1 MKSIKHRLLSL
12 LLTLVT
18 VLSLLPTAAFAAS
31 NTGSGLKITSNQ
43 AYWSTRL
50 LANGTPYSYR
60 PPLVDGKLVYCIVDE
75 NGNFRTMPTLSDWYE
90 ILYQEQDTRHLAVVL
105 SRYVT
110 GSAAAM
116 AGRNDIELNNKYI
129 VLDLSG
135 MPDDMIADGTFWAT
149 SIAYDLIMNC
159 EDELSALLAD
169 ELWSLVGAT
178 ANPQA
183 AGFVLEM
190 VKTIRGLG
198 GIAVTSTQGMRAAKM
213 KERPTFQLMCQTDV
227 QSIYHMQMPRWLFS
241 DPRYCEMSLDAKVTY
256 TFLLNRF
263 QLSRKNGWVNDRG
276 EVFVIFP
283 RKALAKELRICE
295 QRVTAAFKKLVEL
308 KLVWEKRCGRGD
320 ANQIYL
326 ARVTPIED
334 PDYSC
339 APFITEDESEV
350 RGSRTSDLEGLAD
363 GKPSAACQEPQNLLS
378 KNREDRASRTAKS
391 AFPEPQK
398 LTPSKKEKRKIDQ
411 SHMEVRPSVR
421 APAQDGRTD
430 GDAEEELLDI
440 LDGCEL
446 ECFAPETA
454 LVFENAIERL
464 FYADSFRIGNA
475 TLPQSRV
482 RAKLRRLDGM
492 ILREAE
498 SKLRAN
504 QERNVKNS
512 TAYTMAVLFN
522 CIAESESDL
531 MIDPYLN
538 AICAAV

>member
-1 MKSIKHRLLSL
+1 
-12 LLTLVT
+12 
-18 VLSLLPTAAFAAS
+18 
-31 NTGSGLKITSNQ
+31 
-43 AYWSTRL
+43 
-50 LANGTPYSYR
+50 
-60 PPLVDGKLVYCIVDE
+60 
-75 NGNFRTMPTLSDWYE
+75 
-90 ILYQEQDTRHLAVVL
+90 
-105 SRYVT
+105 
-110 GSAAAM
+110 
-116 AGRNDIELNNKYI
+116 
-129 VLDLSG
+129 
-135 MPDDMIADGTFWAT
+135 
-149 SIAYDLIMNC
+149 
-159 EDELSALLAD
+159 
-169 ELWSLVGAT
+169 
-178 ANPQA
+178 
-183 AGFVLEM
+183 
-190 VKTIRGLG
+190 
-198 GIAVTSTQGMRAAKM
+198 MRAAKM

-430 GDAEEELLDI
+430 GDAEE
-440 LDGCEL
+440 
-446 ECFAPETA
+446 
-454 LVFENAIERL
+454 
-464 FYADSFRIGNA
+464 
-475 TLPQSRV
+475 
-482 RAKLRRLDGM
+482 KLRFRQ
-492 ILREAE
+492 IQ
-498 SKLRAN
+498 K
-504 QERNVKNS
+504 KNFWIFW
-512 TAYTMAVLFN
+512 TAA
-522 CIAESESDL
+522 S
-531 MIDPYLN
+531 LN
-538 AICAAV
+538 ASHRKPLWCLKTPLSGFFMPTASVLAMPRFRKAACGQSSDGWTA